1 MWFACLT
8 ERTPREDREMT
19 DIIQYI
25 IQWLCYGTTEAAARV
40 AYTTDEQALAQ
51 YDIIIV
57 PNGQLGTNIVLPD
70 MSRPVIEN
78 PTKGKYI
85 IRTDI
90 IYTTFFFISRA
101 EEVLNPHRDKHGR
114 FLAEYSIL
122 GKNNRLQ
129 IPLLDEYA
137 RLLLKLLEAPLPNSG
152 FEHIYLTHDIDTIS
166 QYRHLRGALG
176 GLYRGER
183 QQVWQALQDI
193 HQDPLYTF
201 PWLIEQDRQVPHAK
215 YIYFVKQTQGK
226 GYDYPQYCLRGRD
239 WNQLKQFLL
248 NSGAQLGVHSSYYGI
263 LPKKAISTLHRSHYL
278 RCSIEQMQRIA
289 DAGYTD
295 DFTMGFAD
303 QAGFRLQTSRAV
315 RWINPRTMQLTSL
328 TLHPL
333 LIMDTTLSGENYM
346 NLTEDEAYFLCERLI
361 AKVRMHHG
369 DACLLWHNSNFGS
382 HTYHASLYPK
392 ILQLVCAY

>member
-25 IQWLCYGTTEAAARV
+25 IQWLCYGNTAAAARV

-70 MSRPVIEN
+70 MTKPVVEN
-78 PTKGKYI
+78 PAKGKYI

-90 IYTTFFFISRA
+90 IYNTFFFISRA

-114 FLAEYSIL
+114 FLAEFSIL

-152 FEHIYLTHDIDTIS
+152 FGHIYLTHDIDSIA
-166 QYRHLRGALG
+166 QYRHLRGAIG
-176 GLYRGER
+176 GILRGETK
-183 QQVWQALQDI
+183 QVWKAIQDI
-193 HQDPLYTF
+193 HHDPIYTF
-201 PWLIEQDRQVPHAK
+201 PSMIEEDKRVTDAQT
-215 YIYFVKQTQGK
+215 IYFVKQTKGK
-226 GYDYPQYCLRGRD
+226 GYDYPQYWLHGRD
-239 WNQLKQFLL
+239 WKNLRQLLKD
-248 NSGAQLGVHSSYYGI
+248 SGAQLGVHSSYYGL
-263 LPKKAISTLHRSHYL
+263 LPSKPISQWHRSHFL
-278 RCSIEQMQRIA
+278 NCSLEQMQQVVE
-289 DAGYTD
+289 AGFTD

-315 RWINPRTMQLTSL
+315 RWINPRTVQLTSL

-392 ILQLVCAY
+392 ILQLLHG

>member
-1 MWFACLT
+1 
-8 ERTPREDREMT
+8 MT

-25 IQWLCYGTTEAAARV
+25 IQWLCYGTTAAAARV

-70 MSRPVIEN
+70 MSRPVIKN

-152 FEHIYLTHDIDTIS
+152 FGHIYLTHDIDSIA

-201 PWLIEQDRQVPHAK
+201 PWLIEQDRQVPQAQP
-215 YIYFVKQTQGK
+215 IYFAKQTKGK

-278 RCSIEQMQRIA
+278 RCSIEQMQGIA

-315 RWINPRTMQLTSL
+315 RWINPITMQLTSL

>member
-1 MWFACLT
+1 
-8 ERTPREDREMT
+8 MT

-40 AYTTDEQALAQ
+40 AYTADEQALAQ

-201 PWLIEQDRQVPHAK
+201 PWLIEQDRQVPQAES
-215 YIYFVKQTQGK
+215 IYFVKQTQGK
-226 GYDYPQYCLRGRD
+226 GYDYPQYCLCGPDYKRLHK
-239 WNQLKQFLL
+239 QLIR
-248 NSGAQLGVHSSYYGI
+248 NGAQLGVHSSYYGI

-278 RCSIEQMQRIA
+278 RCSIEQMRRIV
-289 DAGYTD
+289 DEGYTD

-333 LIMDTTLSGENYM
+333 LIQNQFHSVFVEGGTQI
-346 NLTEDEAYFLCERLI
+346 CQRLI
-361 AKVRMHHG
+361 ASEMGIHV
-369 DACLLWHNSNFGS
+369 
-382 HTYHASLYPK
+382 K
-392 ILQLVCAY
+392 IIQTVILMGRRRKENGI

>member
-8 ERTPREDREMT
+8 ERQPRDDREMT

-25 IQWLCYGTTEAAARV
+25 IQWLCYGNTAAAARV
-40 AYTTDEQALAQ
+40 AYTADEQALAQ

-129 IPLLDEYA
+129 IPSLDEYA
-137 RLLLKLLEAPLPNSG
+137 RLLLKLLEAPLPDSG

-201 PWLIEQDRQVPHAK
+201 PWLIEQDRQVPQAK
-215 YIYFVKQTQGK
+215 SIYFVKQTQGK
-226 GYDYPQYCLRGRD
+226 GYDYPQYCLCGPDYKRLHK
-239 WNQLKQFLL
+239 QLIR
-248 NSGAQLGVHSSYYGI
+248 NRAQLGVHSSYYGI

-289 DAGYTD
+289 DAGYTN

-315 RWINPRTMQLTSL
+315 RWVNPRTMQLTSL

-382 HTYHASLYPK
+382 HKYHASLYPK